1 MRMGRRGV
9 ADGGAWPTERG
20 NGRAREREGTTGRAA
35 IGRAATGRGEVDE
48 GGEVDEDEGRV
59 DGDRR
64 DGNSGSSGK
73 TE

>member
-48 GGEVDEDEGRV
+48 DEGRV